1 VLGPWVNK
9 AWLNVLATII
19 LGVLLMLSAVLV
31 VTTVFPSVNVT
42 LLLLA
47 LSAAL
52 AVGGLGFAAI
62 WVRGRTRVTAP
73 REEPPVKRET
83 WTMPPLALLGKP
95 EWSRG
100 RIVAMYTMW
109 GYLLITVSLLI
120 VKAIKL
126 AGG

>member
-1 VLGPWVNK
+1 
-9 AWLNVLATII
+9 
-19 LGVLLMLSAVLV
+19 MLSAVLV

-62 WVRGRTRVTAP
+62 WLRARTRVTAP
-73 REEPPVKRET
+73 REEQPIKRET

-100 RIVAMYTMW
+100 RIIAIYTMW